1 MGFAHKYLQPLV
13 PASSLKDTSG
23 KRRLTDNGLQGANT
37 DFVMIGYDHGRRR
50 ILQALLH
57 HDMTAFAADF
67 DEAVISDQSTG
78 FFPGENSETTQP
90 LPRVA

>member
-1 MGFAHKYLQPLV
+1 
-13 PASSLKDTSG
+13 
-23 KRRLTDNGLQGANT
+23 
-37 DFVMIGYDHGRRR
+37 MIGYDHGRRR

-67 DEAVISDQSTG
+67 DEAVISDQSSE

-90 LPRVA
+90 LSRVA